1 MYITSK
7 QLEAYIQE
15 QLLTQG
21 LDDSGENILSEEK
34 FAQVVSAVEMEVHSF
49 LESRYE
55 VPFKSNVPNT
65 VTHACLVLSAEAI
78 WKRRGI
84 SGDANPFNKDAGDV
98 RSRLSDIR
106 LGKAALSLLQVAAPT
121 QDAGAII
128 SEPSL
133 IAGSGRLTL

>member
-7 QLEAYIQE
+7 QLEAYIQDK
-15 QLLTQG
+15 LLTQG
-21 LDDSGENILSEEK
+21 LDDSGENILSEDT
-34 FAQVVSAVEMEVHSF
+34 FALVESAVEIEVHSF
-49 LESRYE
+49 LETRYE
-55 VPFKSNVPNT
+55 VPFKSNIPNT
-65 VTHACLVLSAEAI
+65 VTHSCLVLTAEAI

-84 SGDANPFNKDAGDV
+84 SGDSNPFNTDAKDV
-98 RSRLSDIR
+98 RSRLNDIR

-133 IAGSGRLTL
+133 IAGSGRIAL